1 MPAFPSPARPR
12 SGYGQ
17 PVLRGLSGSL
27 LVAALAAAAGAAA
40 AQDPEPAAIA
50 DTARKQDMQAIRTA
64 AADYKAALDRGDGAA
79 LAALWTPDG
88 DIIDEQGRV
97 LNGRET
103 VGRIV
108 KPTDGSPP
116 LQFKIAETSLRFV
129 TADVA
134 IEDGTVEIMLPGVP
148 VGLKGRFSATWTR
161 QDGGWKLAGLRES
174 RIDGGQALTLP
185 DLDWMVGDWI
195 VLDEGGTGQR
205 GVDRPAIEVTVR
217 WNPTRTFLLRDM
229 KISPAGG
236 AEGAETL
243 AMHVTQRIGWDPLSR
258 QIRSWVFSSDG
269 GHGEAVWSRDG
280 QSWVAR
286 ATSVLPDG
294 TQTSSLNIYT
304 YDGKDRCTWR
314 SIPTHVGSEHAHT
327 VNLTLVRKSGESP
340 R

>member
-1 MPAFPSPARPR
+1 MPTVPSSSHKRL
-12 SGYGQ
+12 GYRRRLLET
-17 PVLRGLSGSL
+17 VVGSL
-27 LVAALAAAAGAAA
+27 LALPFAAAQDAV
-40 AQDPEPAAIA
+40 AQDPEPSAIA
-50 DTARKQDMQAIRTA
+50 DAARRQDMQAIRAA
-64 AADYKAALDRGDGAA
+64 AADYKAALDRGDGPA
-79 LAALWTPDG
+79 LAALWTADG

-103 VGRIV
+103 VGRMV

-116 LQFKIAETSLRFV
+116 LEFKIAETSLRFV

-134 IEDGTVEIMLPGVP
+134 LEDGTVEIVLPGVAA
-148 VGLKGRFSATWTR
+148 GLKGRFSATWTR

-174 RIDGGQALTLP
+174 RIDVAEALTLP
-185 DLDWMVGDWI
+185 DLDWMVGDW
-195 VLDEGGTGQR
+195 VVVDDAGSGQR
-205 GVDRPAIEVTVR
+205 GVDRPSIEVTVR
-217 WNPTRTFLLRDM
+217 WNPSRTFLLRDM
-229 KISPAGG
+229 KISPAGAAAG
-236 AEGAETL
+236 SDTL

-280 QSWVAR
+280 RSWVAR

-327 VNLTLVRKSGESP
+327 VNLTLVRKPGEPS

>member
-1 MPAFPSPARPR
+1 MTLSPSSPPRPSARPSR
-12 SGYGQ
+12 RPSACG
-17 PVLRGLSGSL
+17 PAVVCCLCWSL
-27 LVAALAAAAGAAA
+27 LAGTPGSARAAEAIADRQRDVDSIRAAAAA
-40 AQDPEPAAIA
+40 
-50 DTARKQDMQAIRTA
+50 
-64 AADYKAALDRGDGAA
+64 YKAALDRGDGPA
-79 LAALWTPDG
+79 LAGFWTADG
-88 DIIDEQGRV
+88 DIIDDDGRV

-116 LQFKIAETSLRFV
+116 LEFKIAETNLRFV

-134 IEDGTVEIMLPGVP
+134 IEDGTVEIVLPGAGT
-148 VGLKGRFSATWTR
+148 GLKGRFSATWTR
-161 QDGGWKLAGLRES
+161 QEGGWKLAGLRES
-174 RIDGGQALTLP
+174 RIDQGQPLTLP

-195 VLDEGGTGQR
+195 VVDETGAGR
-205 GVDRPAIEVTVR
+205 SDRPTIEMKVR

-229 KISPAGG
+229 TIAPAGG
-236 AEGAETL
+236 GPEASDML
-243 AMHVTQRIGWDPLSR
+243 AMHVTQRIGWDPLSK
-258 QIRSWVFSSDG
+258 QIHSWVFSSDG

-280 QSWVAR
+280 RSWVAR

-314 SIPTHVGSEHAHT
+314 SIPTHVGSEHAHV
-327 VNLTLVRKSGESP
+327 VNLTLVRKPGDAS

>member
-1 MPAFPSPARPR
+1 MPAFPSPARPH
-12 SGYGQ
+12 SGSGR
-17 PVLRGLSGSL
+17 PALRGLAASL
-27 LVAALAAAAGAAA
+27 LVAALAAAGGAAA

-108 KPTDGSPP
+108 QPTDGSPP
-116 LQFKIAETSLRFV
+116 LHFKIAEMSLRFV

-195 VLDEGGTGQR
+195 VLDDGGTGQR
-205 GVDRPAIEVTVR
+205 GVDRPTIEVTVR

-229 KISPAGG
+229 KISPAGS

-294 TQTSSLNIYT
+294 TQTSSLNIYS

>member
-1 MPAFPSPARPR
+1 MPALPSPARPR
-12 SGYGQ
+12 SGSGR
-17 PVLRGLSGSL
+17 PALRGLAGSL
-27 LVAALAAAAGAAA
+27 LMAALTVAAGAAA

-50 DTARKQDMQAIRTA
+50 DTGRKQDMQAIRTA

-116 LQFKIAETSLRFV
+116 LNFKIAETSLRFV

-174 RIDGGQALTLP
+174 RIDSGQALTLP

-205 GVDRPAIEVTVR
+205 GVDRPTIEVTVR

-294 TQTSSLNIYT
+294 TQTSSLNIYS